1 MGFDPTQLGP
11 NAKLRTRNQA
21 GTKDGAPFV
30 FDPVLEFTQEG
41 CYYFTVQEENKA
53 PQNVSIDKEP
63 HVLEI
68 KIEKD
73 ETTGQ
78 AKVTINDK
86 TELEDPDNPEQIF
99 FDKTPVLEISNSYGK
114 PVEPNP
120 DILIKCPPSCVLPP
134 VVTQAPVVTPITETP
149 SRSKVHRIP
158 RTGESRDVLPV
169 GMLLSL
175 AVLLVFARS
184 KVKK

>member
-21 GTKDGAPFV
+21 GTKEGAPFV

-41 CYYFTVQEENKA
+41 SYYFTVQEENKA

-73 ETTGQ
+73 ETSGKV
-78 AKVTINDK
+78 KVTINDK
-86 TELEDPDNPEQIF
+86 FELEDPNKPEQIF

-149 SRSKVHRIP
+149 SRKVHRIP
-158 RTGESRDVLPV
+158 RTGESRDVPPV